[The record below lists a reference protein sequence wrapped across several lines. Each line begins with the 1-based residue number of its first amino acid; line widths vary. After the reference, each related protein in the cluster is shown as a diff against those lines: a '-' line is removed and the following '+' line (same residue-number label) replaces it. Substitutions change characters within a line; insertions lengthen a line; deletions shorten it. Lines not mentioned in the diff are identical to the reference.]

1 MSPIELDVP
10 AAALAGVIAGPIM
23 ELPAYLQRGVGLPLR
38 QDVFAEGGEIL
49 RVRGRAQRVVG
60 YLGHAT
66 LSVLIALLYATFF
79 RLIAAQNHLLA
90 WGALGGLVHFTI
102 GGFVVAVAF
111 PVVDPSS
118 AAAGHTRVGFAYA
131 HYGRRDVLTFIGG
144 HVIFGLIIGAL
155 YPALHAQL
163 SIAAAT

>member
-10 AAALAGVIAGPIM
+10 AAALAGLIAGPVM
-23 ELPAYLQRGVGLPLR
+23 ELPAYLQRGASLPLR
-38 QDVFAEGGEIL
+38 QDVFAEAGQIL
-49 RVRGRAQRVVG
+49 RVRGRGQRVVG

-66 LSVLIALLYATFF
+66 LSVLIALLYVTFF
-79 RLIAAQNHLLA
+79 GLIAAQNHLVA
-90 WGALGGLVHFTI
+90 WGALGGLVHFII

-111 PVVDPSS
+111 PVVAPSS
-118 AAAGHTRVGFAYA
+118 AAAGRTGVGFAYA
-131 HYGRRDVLTFIGG
+131 HYGRRDVLTFFGG
-144 HVIFGLIIGAL
+144 HVIFGLIIGVL